1 MHLITRIYEIVI
13 GCIFCMKRIMID
25 RKNQNSKKVKT
36 GLLFIPVSITPL
48 IDTEDACFD
57 LNASRPIA
65 KGDLKWRDALLVAHR
80 VNSNKTGGKRCR
92 MNYIIN

>member
-1 MHLITRIYEIVI
+1 
-13 GCIFCMKRIMID
+13 MKRITID

-48 IDTEDACFD
+48 IDTEDA
-57 LNASRPIA
+57 
-65 KGDLKWRDALLVAHR
+65 LLVAHR

>member
-1 MHLITRIYEIVI
+1 
-13 GCIFCMKRIMID
+13 MKRITID

-36 GLLFIPVSITPL
+36 GLLFIPVSITLL
-48 IDTEDACFD
+48 IDTE
-57 LNASRPIA
+57 
-65 KGDLKWRDALLVAHR
+65 DALLVAHR

>member
-1 MHLITRIYEIVI
+1 
-13 GCIFCMKRIMID
+13 MKRITID

-36 GLLFIPVSITPL
+36 GLLFIPVSIPPL

-65 KGDLKWRDALLVAHR
+65 KGDLKWRDALLVAYR
-80 VNSNKTGGKRCR
+80 VNSNKG
-92 MNYIIN
+92 

>member
-13 GCIFCMKRIMID
+13 GCIFCMKRITID

-65 KGDLKWRDALLVAHR
+65 KGDLKWRDALLVALC
-80 VNSNKTGGKRCR
+80 VNSNNIASIYKRSVFKE
-92 MNYIIN
+92 

>member
-1 MHLITRIYEIVI
+1 
-13 GCIFCMKRIMID
+13 MKRITID

-36 GLLFIPVSITPL
+36 GLLFTPVSITPL

-80 VNSNKTGGKRCR
+80 VNSNFIIDGG
-92 MNYIIN
+92 